1 MGIVPP
7 EDLRD
12 HIRKAVEIAGA
23 ERIGHGVDIGY
34 ETDATSLLNE
44 MAQKHILV
52 EINLTSNDAILGVK
66 GAAHPLHTYMAAH
79 VPVSLATDD
88 EGVSRVD
95 MTHEYVKGVEEQG
108 LSYADLEADGTCFD

>member
-1 MGIVPP
+1 MP
-7 EDLRD
+7 D
-12 HIRKAVEIAGA
+12 A
-23 ERIGHGVDIGY
+23 ERIGRYGVDIGLAMGL
-34 ETDATSLLNE
+34 DATGLLNE

-95 MTHEYVKGVEEQG
+95 MTHEYVERAWRSRG
-108 LSYADLEADGTCFD
+108 LATQT